1 VFTKAGQVY
10 ACLYSTGRRW
20 TLGEDGRGCSGPCAG
35 VDAIAVNGRFVAY
48 ALIEASRD
56 AAASSLFILDLR
68 NGPRQQVWQGGAVNS
83 SAGATFVD
91 GLLVTRAGVVAWIVR
106 VDLEVGGQREVH
118 VRSGGK
124 DTVLDT
130 GPQIVPG
137 SLALAGL
144 TLYWTNGNGARSAQ
158 L

>member
-1 VFTKAGQVY
+1 
-10 ACLYSTGRRW
+10 
-20 TLGEDGRGCSGPCAG
+20 
-35 VDAIAVNGRFVAY
+35 VNGRFVAY

-68 NGPRQQVWQGGAVNS
+68 NGPRQQVWHGGAVHS
-83 SAGATFVD
+83 SAGATTVD
-91 GLLVTRAGVVAWIVR
+91 GLLVTRAGVIAWIVR
-106 VDLEVGGQREVH
+106 VDNGPDHQREVH
-118 VRSGGK
+118 VRSGAT
-124 DTVLDT
+124 DTILDT